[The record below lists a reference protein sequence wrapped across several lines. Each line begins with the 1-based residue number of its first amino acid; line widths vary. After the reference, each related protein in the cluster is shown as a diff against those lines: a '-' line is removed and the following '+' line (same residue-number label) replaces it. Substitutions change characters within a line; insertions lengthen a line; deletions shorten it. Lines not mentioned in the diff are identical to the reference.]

1 MRKYMLHILGI
12 NEMKLKGSDKITK
25 EGKTVLYSGDEE
37 IHRNGVSMKLNNEAS
52 RNLMGWKPVNDR
64 TVTDRIKNC
73 HS

>member
-25 EGKTVLYSGDEE
+25 EGKTVLYSGNEE
-37 IHRNGVSMKLNNEAS
+37 IHRNEAS

-64 TVTDRIKNC
+64 TLTDRIKNC